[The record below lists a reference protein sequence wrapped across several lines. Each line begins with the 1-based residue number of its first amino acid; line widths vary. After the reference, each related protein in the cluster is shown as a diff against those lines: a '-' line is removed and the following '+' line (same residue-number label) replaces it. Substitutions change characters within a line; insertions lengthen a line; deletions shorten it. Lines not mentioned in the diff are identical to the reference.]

1 MDGVVLGG
9 AAGVSGRSVSGD
21 VGWVSG
27 VAEQGSP
34 EPSVK
39 DLPEPLLDDESST
52 VSG

>member
-1 MDGVVLGG
+1 MGCFGG
-9 AAGVSGRSVSGD
+9 ALGVSRRSVSGV

-39 DLPEPLLDDESST
+39 DLPEPLLGDESST
-52 VSG
+52 LSG